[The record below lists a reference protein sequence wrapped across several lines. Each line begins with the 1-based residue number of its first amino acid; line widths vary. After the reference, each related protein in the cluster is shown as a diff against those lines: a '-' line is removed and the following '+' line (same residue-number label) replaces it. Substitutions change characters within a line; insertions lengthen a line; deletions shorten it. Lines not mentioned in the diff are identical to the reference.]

1 MTVLPPRRST
11 EGSPEAETIR
21 VRRATTD
28 ADLDAWLRVRRV
40 VIPYESAGT
49 VAELRER
56 GRGRAERLLVLAEL
70 DGVLVGSG
78 MVDCSDRAGL
88 ASVAPRV
95 LPGARRRGV
104 GTALLAELARHALT
118 LGLPR
123 AVADVDSREGWSIA
137 FAHRFGF
144 EEVDRQVE
152 QVRVL
157 AGEPNPSSLPEGV
170 EVVTIAERPGLL
182 REAYPLA
189 CQGYA
194 DLAAA
199 QSVTVSLDDW
209 LCDEATLPQGSFVAV
224 AGGEIVGYAG
234 LCRHDDAGVAENGL
248 TVVRRDWRRRGLA
261 TALKLRGLAWAAE
274 HGYREVVT
282 WTQGG
287 NEGMRAVNERLGY
300 ATRNVSL
307 TMTAPLPLEV

>member
-1 MTVLPPRRST
+1 
-11 EGSPEAETIR
+11 
-21 VRRATTD
+21 
-28 ADLDAWLRVRRV
+28 
-40 VIPYESAGT
+40 
-49 VAELRER
+49 
-56 GRGRAERLLVLAEL
+56 VLA
-70 DGVLVGSG
+70 GSG
-78 MVDCSDRAGL
+78 NADRSDRAGL

-104 GTALLAELARHALT
+104 GTALLRELARHALT
-118 LGLPR
+118 LRVPQ
-123 AVADVDSREGWSIA
+123 VVSDVDSRDDGSIA
-137 FAHRFGF
+137 FARTFGF

-157 AGEPNPSSLPEGV
+157 GDEPEPPPLPHGA
-170 EVVTIAERPGLL
+170 EVVTIAERPELL

-199 QSVTVSLDDW
+199 QPVTVSLDDW
-209 LCDEATLPQGSFVAV
+209 LRDDATLPRGSFVAL
-224 AGGEIVGYAG
+224 AGDEIVGYVG
-234 LCRHDDAGVAENGL
+234 LCRHDDAEVAENGL

-261 TALKLRGLAWAAE
+261 TALKRRGLAWAATR
-274 HGYREVVT
+274 GFREVVT

-287 NEGMRAVNERLGY
+287 NEGMRAVNERLGFT
-300 ATRNVSL
+300 TRDVSL